1 MAAHEGSKLP
11 DVVPVLAEAKAEES
25 RAYQQKKMER
35 SARSRVYK
43 VRTGDTLSKI
53 AKKHGV
59 TVDQLCRLN
68 HISRTKMLK
77 PGQILK
83 CS

>member
-1 MAAHEGSKLP
+1 
-11 DVVPVLAEAKAEES
+11 
-25 RAYQQKKMER
+25 
-35 SARSRVYK
+35 RVYK

-53 AKKHGV
+53 AKKQGV
-59 TVDQLCRLN
+59 TVDQFCRLN